1 MESDNLKSANATDEK
16 KHEFTIFI
24 DAKKYLVNKSSMT
37 GADIK
42 ALAHIDAQYQLY
54 LEEQGVRPDRSISDT
69 QAVSIHNDMH
79 FYAIPPATMG
89 GSRSP
94 NPWQY

>member
-1 MESDNLKSANATDEK
+1 MEPTDPKSENAGAEK

-24 DAKKYLVNKSSMT
+24 DATRYVVTKTSMT
-37 GADIK
+37 GAEIK

-54 LEEQGVRPDRSISDT
+54 LEEQGDRPDKPIKDAE
-69 QAVSIHNDMH
+69 AVAIRNDMH

-89 GSRSP
+89 RKLRKS
-94 NPWQY
+94 